1 VQNIILIFPEE
12 DEASIANIYIAI
24 QVDIRFAA
32 EYIRANYPHACR
44 VILLPKSFSPVVAA
58 LSRMS
63 IQCSPCR
70 NIILQ
75 ELAQKGDKPYILLM
89 KEFPTEE
96 VANVYCIDYMIRHYI
111 MIALSQ
117 FASNTRKVQV
127 LRRQAFRVMDENK
140 ANRLNRLM
148 LESYLGSMLFED
160 DLRRTCAEFYAE
172 LKKTWGFT
180 PKKWCFMN

>member
-1 VQNIILIFPEE
+1 VQNIILVFPEE

-44 VILLPKSFSPVVAA
+44 VILLPKSFSPVVAT

-63 IQCSPCR
+63 IQCSPCH

-75 ELAQKGDKPYILLM
+75 ELAQKGEKPYISLM

-96 VANVYCIDYMIRHYI
+96 VANVYCINYMIRHYI

-117 FASNTRKVQV
+117 FASNTQKVQV
-127 LRRQAFRVMDENK
+127 LRRQALRVMDENK
-140 ANRLNRLM
+140 ANQLNWLM